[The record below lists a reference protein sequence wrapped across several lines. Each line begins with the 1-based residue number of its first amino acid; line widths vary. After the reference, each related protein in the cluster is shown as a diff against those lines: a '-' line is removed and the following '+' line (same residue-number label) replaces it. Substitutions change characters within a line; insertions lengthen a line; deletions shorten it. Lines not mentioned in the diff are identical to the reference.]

1 MEEPSKQPQI
11 STDPPF
17 CLTEITVTL
26 SIILAF
32 HCRRTKTLRL
42 TFFQSI
48 LPIDSIGSIF
58 PIDSQ
63 DLSPIDSLALYFINE
78 FRMWFKTAMH
88 SLSPALRSLLFTVD
102 TLTGLSRLIL
112 HCAATF
118 GVFIS
123 GAGCSF
129 KRKFLSQFALE
140 YYAILIFHD
149 YFYRLY
155 ED

>member
-1 MEEPSKQPQI
+1 
-11 STDPPF
+11 
-17 CLTEITVTL
+17 
-26 SIILAF
+26 
-32 HCRRTKTLRL
+32 
-42 TFFQSI
+42 
-48 LPIDSIGSIF
+48 
-58 PIDSQ
+58 
-63 DLSPIDSLALYFINE
+63 
-78 FRMWFKTAMH
+78 MH
-88 SLSPALRSLLFTVD
+88 SLSPALRNLLFTVD

-118 GVFIS
+118 SAFII
-123 GAGCSF
+123 GASNLPGRRLLQVVLFF